1 MATQKFIPVKGSN
14 KQRVGN
20 SLKWS
25 YSYDGQEL
33 EFYYDGSD
41 VPSLQTL
48 FPENTVCIFI
58 ADGKN
63 SEVKQLEAPKNKIL
77 KEFWKRGFY
86 KGHLLAKKPY
96 YTAYGFIFSEK
107 FRDSKAIGSVDG
119 WKEVN
124 STGQFQVM
132 FYRDMVKDNKV
143 IASAYYFKKN
153 QISTEKWFWYDQK
166 RFTFEDCEQFFKDCP
181 IPIKWDL

>member
-1 MATQKFIPVKGSN
+1 MATQKFLPVIGGR
-14 KQRVGN
+14 QRVGN
-20 SLKWS
+20 SLKWE
-25 YSYDGQEL
+25 YSYDGKEL

-41 VPSLQTL
+41 IPSLQEI
-48 FPENTVCIFI
+48 FPKNTICVFI

-63 SEVKQLEAPKNKIL
+63 STVKKLEAPKNKIL

-86 KGHLLAKKPY
+86 KGHLLTKKPY

-107 FRDSKAIGSVDG
+107 FRESKELGYVDG

-124 STGQFQVM
+124 TTGQFEAM
-132 FYRDMVKDNKV
+132 FYRDMVNKDGEV

-153 QISTEKWFWYDQK
+153 QISTEKWFWFDQK
-166 RFTFEDCEQFFKDCP
+166 RFSFEDCEQFFKDCP
-181 IPIKWDL
+181 IPIKWDI